1 MDVIFFLVGGGVVLY
16 YFDSIV
22 IGVFGVMKKG
32 IFVVC
37 LVGNLGLD
45 FIMVVNVVF
54 WIIIVGVFIFDCD
67 FFVNVVF
74 DNGDIIKGVF
84 FYFGKGFGIILYFFI
99 YV

>member
-1 MDVIFFLVGGGVVLY
+1 MIFLLVGGGVVFY

-37 LVGNLGLD
+37 LVGNLGLGL
-45 FIMVVNVVF
+45 IMVVNVVL
-54 WIIIVGVFIFDCD
+54 WIIIVGVLILDCD
-67 FFVNVVF
+67 FFVNVML
-74 DNGDIIKGVF
+74 DNGVVIKGVL
-84 FYFGKGFGIILYFFI
+84 FYSGKGLGVVVYFFI